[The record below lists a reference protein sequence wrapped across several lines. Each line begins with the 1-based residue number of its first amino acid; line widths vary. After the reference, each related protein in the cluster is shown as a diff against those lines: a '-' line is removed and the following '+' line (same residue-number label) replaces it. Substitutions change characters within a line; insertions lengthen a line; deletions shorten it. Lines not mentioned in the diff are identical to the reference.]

1 MTDFTGDRR
10 RFLRMALG
18 KAVDRVA
25 QATEDRFVQQR
36 YVRPPGAMPEIAFL
50 AACTRC
56 GLCAPACPAGAI
68 RYLGSEAG
76 LAAGTPRLEP
86 ERMPCV
92 ACTDMPCAAAC
103 PTEALVVPA
112 TGWRGVRLGRI
123 TFHPQRCITFEGEA
137 CGACAEACPVG
148 DAALIMDADGHPVLK
163 VEGCVGCGVCV
174 RECPTSPSSFSFSP
188 LER

>member
-10 RFLRMALG
+10 RFLRLALG
-18 KAVDRVA
+18 KAMDRVA
-25 QATEDRFVQQR
+25 QATEDRIVQQR

-56 GLCAPACPAGAI
+56 GLCVPACPAGAI

-86 ERMPCV
+86 ERIPCV

-112 TGWRGVRLGRI
+112 TGWAGVRIGRV

-148 DAALIMDADGHPVLK
+148 DAALIMDGDGHPVLK